1 MDLGASGGFISKTVL
16 VESGESY
23 SDYRASGNCVT
34 RICVTLICIIQK
46 FYFLVSLNLLSGNY
60 LTFKSS
66 AAPSSSE
73 ASISEPEN
81 LEEAS
86 HDKSGFVWQVVGAI
100 IGTLH
105 LHPFWFP
112 LGHSEKVMHLSNWWV
127 TSQQAFCKRRGR
139 NAHIP
144 RWKFYII
151 VSPSKA
157 QQAQLDR
164 NFDTLFEF

>member
-1 MDLGASGGFISKTVL
+1 MQ
-16 VESGESY
+16 
-23 SDYRASGNCVT
+23 C
-34 RICVTLICIIQK
+34 
-46 FYFLVSLNLLSGNY
+46 
-60 LTFKSS
+60 S
-66 AAPSSSE
+66 AAL
-73 ASISEPEN
+73 SISEPEN

-112 LGHSEKVMHLSNWWV
+112 LGHLEKVMHLSNWWV

-151 VSPSKA
+151 VLPSKA
-157 QQAQLDR
+157 QHVRLDR
-164 NFDTLFEF
+164 KFDTLLGFQDWNNEVCLFYLEFMLKLMHLSYWWVTSQQAFCKRRGRNAHIPWWEFYIIVSPSIPSISS